1 MCEISQWCTLLISLT
16 TPLHRSIVMNVR
28 RAVERLAERELLPR
42 WTTFKQDEER
52 IVAWRLVLDRILLTL
67 NVRSSGSVRQ
77 SLTALI
83 LA

>member
-1 MCEISQWCTLLISLT
+1 
-16 TPLHRSIVMNVR
+16 MNVR

-52 IVAWRLVLDRILLTL
+52 TVAWRLILDRILLTL

-77 SLTALI
+77 SLIALI